1 MDQGSAAKYGLIT
14 GSRLTSIWR
23 RVKLTAMS
31 FSFAKMHGAGNDFI
45 VVRGEEQDWS
55 ALAPRICARRFGI
68 GSDGVLVALPSE
80 RADVRMRM
88 YNPDGTEDDCGN
100 GIRCLALF
108 AAAEGMVSG
117 SEFRIETLSGI
128 KEIRLERLGADAAS
142 VSVGMGVPSLRPS
155 EIPALVGGEHA
166 LGFPL
171 PVAGETLDAYS
182 VYTGTAHTV
191 LFEAVDEARFQRL
204 SPLLEHHPTFPE
216 RTSVLWSH
224 PLAPD
229 RYGVRIWER
238 GVGETYACGTGACA
252 IALVAHL
259 TGRSGR
265 RVEVVSKG
273 GTLAIDIA
281 EDLALRMTGPAALV
295 CRGVWH

>member
-1 MDQGSAAKYGLIT
+1 
-14 GSRLTSIWR
+14 
-23 RVKLTAMS
+23 MS
-31 FSFAKMHGAGNDFI
+31 FSFAKMQGAGNDFI
-45 VVRGEEQDWS
+45 VVRGEDHDWS
-55 ALAPRICARRFGI
+55 ALAPQICARHFGI
-68 GSDGVLVALPSE
+68 GSDGILVALPSE

-108 AAAEGMVSG
+108 AVAEGMVSG

-128 KEIRLERLGADAAS
+128 KEIQFEQKGPSQAS
-142 VSVGMGVPSLRPS
+142 VQVGMGRPSLAPS
-155 EIPALVGGEHA
+155 AVPVRWGGENA

-171 PVAGETLDAYS
+171 PVDGETLDAYS

-191 LFEAVDEARFQRL
+191 LFDEIEELRFQRL
-204 SPLLEHHPTFPE
+204 SPLLEVHPMFPE

-224 PLAPD
+224 PLGTD
-229 RYGVRIWER
+229 RFRVRVWER

-252 IALVAHL
+252 VALTAHL

-273 GTLAIDIA
+273 GTLTVEIA
-281 EDLALRMTGPAALV
+281 DDLSLRMTGPAAFV
-295 CRGVWH
+295 FRGTWRAS

>member
-1 MDQGSAAKYGLIT
+1 MN
-14 GSRLTSIWR
+14 
-23 RVKLTAMS
+23 
-31 FSFAKMHGAGNDFI
+31 FSFAKMQGAGNDFI

-55 ALAPRICARRFGI
+55 ALAPQICARHFGI
-68 GSDGVLVALPSE
+68 GSDGILVALPSE
-80 RADVRMRM
+80 RAEVRMRM

-128 KEIRLERLGADAAS
+128 KEIRLDRLGATAAS
-142 VSVGMGVPSLRPS
+142 VSVGMGVPSLAPAA
-155 EIPALVGGEHA
+155 IPALVGGEHA

-171 PVAGETLDAYS
+171 PVEGEALDAYS

-191 LFEAVDEARFQRL
+191 LFEEVDEARFRRL
-204 SPLLEHHPTFPE
+204 SPLLEHHPVFPE

-224 PLAPD
+224 PLGPD
-229 RYGVRIWER
+229 RFGVRIWER
-238 GVGETYACGTGACA
+238 GVGETFACGTGACA
-252 IALVAHL
+252 IALAAHL

-273 GTLAIDIA
+273 GTLTIDVA
-281 EDLALRMTGPAALV
+281 EDLALRMTGPAAFV
-295 CRGVWH
+295 YRGT

>member
-1 MDQGSAAKYGLIT
+1 
-14 GSRLTSIWR
+14 
-23 RVKLTAMS
+23 
-31 FSFAKMHGAGNDFI
+31 MHGAGNDFI

-55 ALAPRICARRFGI
+55 ALAPRICDRHFGI
-68 GSDGVLVALPSE
+68 GSDGILVALPSE

-108 AAAEGMVSG
+108 AVTEGLVSG
-117 SEFRIETLSGI
+117 TEFQIETLSGI
-128 KEIRLERLGADAAS
+128 KQIRFEPVSAGEAR
-142 VSVGMGVPSLRPS
+142 VSVGMGRPSLAPAS
-155 EIPALVGGEHA
+155 IPARWEGEHA

-171 PVAGETLDAYS
+171 EVEGELLDAHS

-191 LFEAVDEARFQRL
+191 LFDQVEEDRFQRL
-204 SPLLEHHPTFPE
+204 SPLLELHPVFPE
-216 RTSVLWSH
+216 RTSVLWTH

-229 RYGVRIWER
+229 RFGVRIWER

-252 IALVAHL
+252 VAVTAHL
-259 TGRSGR
+259 TGRSRR

-273 GTLAIDIA
+273 GTLTVEIA
-281 EDLALRMTGPAALV
+281 DDLSLRMTGPAALV
-295 CRGVWH
+295 YQGTYCG